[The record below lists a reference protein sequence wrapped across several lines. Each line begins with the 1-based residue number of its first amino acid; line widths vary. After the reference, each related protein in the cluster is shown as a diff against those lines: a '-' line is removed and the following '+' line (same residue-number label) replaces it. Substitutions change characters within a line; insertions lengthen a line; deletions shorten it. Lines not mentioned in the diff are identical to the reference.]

1 MKKYFILGFAMLL
14 LAGVAPAAKAQSQSS
29 TPAAT
34 PAPAPAAGRPL
45 KLVLSR
51 QSTVDPVEI
60 TKHLSQKC
68 PNVTLTTNPKNSDF
82 MLQAGG
88 WSGNYRFMVIA
99 HGGDMIYATETSL
112 LSNAVKDV
120 CKFLNTQTQ
129 RGGSPAS
136 Y

>member
-1 MKKYFILGFAMLL
+1 MKKYFILGFATLL
-14 LAGVAPAAKAQSQSS
+14 LAGMAGLVPAAKAQS
-29 TPAAT
+29 T
-34 PAPAPAAGRPL
+34 APAAASAPASAPGKPL
-45 KLVLSR
+45 KIVLSR

-60 TKHLSQKC
+60 TKHLSEKC
-68 PNVTLTTNPKNSDF
+68 PNVTLTSNPKNSDF
-82 MLQAGG
+82 MLHAGG

-129 RGGSPAS
+129 RGSSS

>member
-14 LAGVAPAAKAQSQSS
+14 LAGAAGMAPAAKAQS
-29 TPAAT
+29 TP
-34 PAPAPAAGRPL
+34 PAPAAGRPL
-45 KLVLSR
+45 KIVLSR

-60 TKHLSQKC
+60 VKHLSQKC
-68 PNVTLTTNPKNSDF
+68 PNVTLTTNPKDSDF

-99 HGGDMIYATETSL
+99 HGGTMVYATETSL

-120 CKFLNTQTQ
+120 CRFLNSPQ
-129 RGGSPAS
+129 RGSPS
-136 Y
+136 TY